1 MRESIGGTMLF
12 WIVLFFMSIF
22 ITFMAS
28 VIRYARV
35 YKIKNSVINYI
46 ERAEGVSTVE
56 ELEDVLTELGY
67 PADGKYL
74 ICKYNPVQSKG
85 GYYYLKLYAT
95 FEVPIV
101 GWALDV
107 AVKGET
113 SQITTG
119 TIIDA
124 SSSEGELLFLG
135 KNKCKGYGI
144 SQTEIEA
151 AESKY
156 GGNSSGL

>member
-35 YKIKNSVINYI
+35 YKIKNSMISYI
-46 ERAEGVSTVE
+46 EKNEGVYSKE
-56 ELEDVLTELGY
+56 EFESELTDLGY
-67 PADGKYL
+67 PVDGKYV
-74 ICKYNPVQSKG
+74 ICKYHPTSSG
-85 GYYYLKLYAT
+85 GYYFIKLYAS

-101 GWALDV
+101 GWSLDV
-107 AVKGET
+107 VIKGET

-119 TIIDA
+119 TLIKSTGTSGDSMFTDGNKEQCKGRGVSQEVIDA
-124 SSSEGELLFLG
+124 GR
-135 KNKCKGYGI
+135 Y
-144 SQTEIEA
+144 
-151 AESKY
+151 
-156 GGNSSGL
+156 

>member
-35 YKIKNSVINYI
+35 YKIKNSMINYI
-46 ERAEGVSTVE
+46 ERSEGIYSQE
-56 ELEDVLTELGY
+56 EFEAVLDDLGY
-67 PADGKYL
+67 PVDGKYL
-74 ICKYNPVQSKG
+74 ICKYNPIQTKG
-85 GYYYLKLYAT
+85 GYYFLKLYAT

-101 GWALDV
+101 GWKLDV
-107 AVKGET
+107 VINGET

-119 TIIDA
+119 TLINPTPND
-124 SSSEGELLFLG
+124 GPGLFKAG
-135 KNKCKGYGI
+135 NQCKGYGVSESTI
-144 SQTEIEA
+144 REA
-151 AESKY
+151 EAKY
-156 GGNSSGL
+156 SSNEGE